1 MAFYRAMESLHPFAI
16 HFLQPALRRV
26 RDLVQNSIL
35 GKQRSPGMRTAAL
48 PVREH
53 LRSLGRASL
62 TILDDAR
69 HYRSTCFGKATESMD
84 GYDFLSCSRGERAT
98 GMLPRQ
104 RTYLRKTG
112 FCALLKL
119 LSKLSE
125 LLFQVRDFILE
136 PSDFFF
142 QLPHSVAVNGTFQ
155 SVRRDHQLRLRL
167 HHVP

>member
-1 MAFYRAMESLHPFAI
+1 MAFYRAMESRRPFAL

-69 HYRSTCFGKATESMD
+69 HYRSTYFGKATESMD
-84 GYDFLSCSRGERAT
+84 GYDFLSCSRGERAA
-98 GMLPRQ
+98 GMLPQ
-104 RTYLRKTG
+104 QGTYLR
-112 FCALLKL
+112 
-119 LSKLSE
+119 
-125 LLFQVRDFILE
+125 
-136 PSDFFF
+136 
-142 QLPHSVAVNGTFQ
+142 
-155 SVRRDHQLRLRL
+155 
-167 HHVP
+167 